1 LPVFIRSRHR
11 LAGKSRKRMRM
22 TKRTLEKDM
31 NASLKESQGFLKPW
45 ALGAMLGLITAIPF
59 AASSFAMGDSGPAP
73 SPSSPGTRS
82 KGCPSGYKYNTKKK
96 QCVKIACAAGE
107 VWSKN
112 AGACAATTAASVTDE
127 DLRAEGEW
135 LAKHGRYAEALETL
149 RLVKQQN
156 NPKVLNYIG
165 YSTRKLGR
173 VDEGIRYYLAALK
186 LDPNYHVV
194 REYLGEGYLQQGK
207 PELAKEQL
215 SELEKRCGKGCTE
228 YRTLVAALAKGGA
241 EW

>member
-1 LPVFIRSRHR
+1 
-11 LAGKSRKRMRM
+11 MY
-22 TKRTLEKDM
+22 
-31 NASLKESQGFLKPW
+31 ASVKESRGLLKPY
-45 ALGAMLGLITAIPF
+45 ALGAILGLIAAIPF
-59 AASSFAMGDSGPAP
+59 SASSLAMGESDSRP

-82 KGCPSGYKYNTKKK
+82 KGCPSGYKYNAKKK
-96 QCVKIACAAGE
+96 QCIKIACAAGE

-112 AGACAATTAASVTDE
+112 AGACAAITAASVTDE

-149 RLVKQQN
+149 KLVRQQN
-156 NPKVLNYIG
+156 DPKVLNYIG

-173 VDEGIRYYLAALK
+173 VEEGIRYYLAALK

-207 PELAKEQL
+207 AALAREQL
-215 SELEKRCGKGCTE
+215 SEIEKRCGKHCTE
-228 YRTLVAALAKGGA
+228 YRTLVAALANGGDG
-241 EW
+241 W